1 MHHLHSYPDLR
12 TMFRRLLIA
21 TIVGILAAL
30 AVAAFRHAMLL
41 LEWLFLNNDS
51 GSLVNAATNLSPWRR
66 LLTPALGGLA
76 AGLLLM
82 GWQKFTQQRPHA
94 PTDYME
100 ALQTDGKFDYAA
112 SLVKSLASLLVVT
125 SGSAIGREG
134 AMILLAAL
142 AASCFAQRFT
152 PRQEWKLWIA
162 CGAAAGMAAAYRAPL
177 AGSLFIAEVLFG
189 TMMLASLG
197 PVVISAVVALLISN
211 LINHSDALLYS
222 VQLSVT
228 VQARDY
234 ALIISTGVLAG
245 LCGPVLL
252 TLMNASHRGFVILK
266 LAPPWQLALGGLI
279 VGLLSL
285 FTPAVWGNGYSTVQS
300 FLTAPPLFMII
311 GGIFLCKLFAVLA
324 SSGSGAPGGVFT
336 PTLFIGLA
344 IGMLYG
350 RSLGLWFPDGE
361 EMTLLL
367 GLTGM
372 ATLLAATTHA
382 PIMSTLMICEM
393 TGEYQLL
400 PGLLI
405 ACVIASVIS
414 RTLHRD
420 SIYRQHTAQHG

>member
-1 MHHLHSYPDLR
+1 
-12 TMFRRLLIA
+12 MFRRLLIA
-21 TIVGILAAL
+21 TVVGILAAF
-30 AVAAFRHAMLL
+30 AVAGFRHAMLL

-100 ALQTDGKFDYAA
+100 ALQTDGQFDYAA

-197 PVVISAVVALLISN
+197 PVIISAVVALLVSN

-234 ALIISTGVLAG
+234 ALIYQYRCA
-245 LCGPVLL
+245 
-252 TLMNASHRGFVILK
+252 
-266 LAPPWQLALGGLI
+266 
-279 VGLLSL
+279 
-285 FTPAVWGNGYSTVQS
+285 
-300 FLTAPPLFMII
+300 
-311 GGIFLCKLFAVLA
+311 
-324 SSGSGAPGGVFT
+324 
-336 PTLFIGLA
+336 
-344 IGMLYG
+344 G
-350 RSLGLWFPDGE
+350 RSVRTTVVNVNERLSSWICKSQTCAALATGTGRVDRGSAFPVH
-361 EMTLLL
+361 T
-367 GLTGM
+367 
-372 ATLLAATTHA
+372 
-382 PIMSTLMICEM
+382 C
-393 TGEYQLL
+393 
-400 PGLLI
+400 
-405 ACVIASVIS
+405 SVGQ
-414 RTLHRD
+414 RL
-420 SIYRQHTAQHG
+420 

>member
-1 MHHLHSYPDLR
+1 MSQNSRPC
-12 TMFRRLLIA
+12 FIA
-21 TIVGILAAL
+21 HFCSCIIYTSIRICAL
-30 AVAAFRHAMLL
+30 CSAVCLSQQSSVFSRPLPLPGFIMRCCY
-41 LEWLFLNNDS
+41 WS
-51 GSLVNAATNLSPWRR
+51 GCSSIMTPAVWSMQRQTFPWRR

-100 ALQTDGKFDYAA
+100 ALQTDGQFDYAA

-197 PVVISAVVALLISN
+197 PVIISAVVALLVSN
-211 LINHSDALLYS
+211 LINHSDALLYN

-245 LCGPVLL
+245 LCGPLLL
-252 TLMNASHRGFVILK
+252 TLMNACHRGFVGLK

-300 FLTAPPLFMII
+300 F
-311 GGIFLCKLFAVLA
+311 
-324 SSGSGAPGGVFT
+324 
-336 PTLFIGLA
+336 
-344 IGMLYG
+344 
-350 RSLGLWFPDGE
+350 
-361 EMTLLL
+361 
-367 GLTGM
+367 
-372 ATLLAATTHA
+372 
-382 PIMSTLMICEM
+382 
-393 TGEYQLL
+393 
-400 PGLLI
+400 
-405 ACVIASVIS
+405 
-414 RTLHRD
+414 
-420 SIYRQHTAQHG
+420 